1 MTFRQVLDIVWR
13 RRLLVAITTVLV
25 IVGAFLYARLA
36 PVTYASTTT
45 LRYSPAGTSTLSGS
59 SSYGSINLD
68 LDPDF
73 AQSPEIAKVAAG
85 ALGDDPDAVQGS
97 VQVSTTETTRTTRM
111 TLTAT
116 GSSPAQAKAR
126 ATAVSGAF
134 VGHLNEQLE
143 NGIKELEKELARQQ
157 KIQTDA
163 LRRLSKS
170 PNDQLAQT
178 QFSSANSQISQLQSQ
193 IATIQG
199 NGAPVSILQPASN
212 GVREGV
218 SFLTIILIGIT
229 SGLLAGA
236 GMALIRDQF
245 DDHVRST
252 EDVEEV
258 IGDHVIGDVAIVPSR
273 QLKLAP
279 LPAATRLP
287 TPLNESI
294 RGLRTSLEVSFPER
308 HVAVVMTSAEP
319 GEGKTFVSANLAV
332 SMARAGRSVILVEA
346 DLRRPRVRT
355 YFDLPEK
362 GRGFANLIE
371 AAADSEA
378 IAAALIE
385 TPYPGLRVLPAGSS
399 ESEPADLLAGDHMR
413 GVVDRLRGLADFVLL
428 DSPPGLA
435 LTDAAILGR
444 AADGVLVVSALNR
457 TRGAALRATLQL
469 LNAKRVNVVGVIVN
483 RSRRATVRSYG
494 NYYHDERTRDAEPDA
509 EDGLTDED
517 PEAFDSEV
525 VAERLIERESDADVD
540 AAPDDESTRV
550 NEGGGEATDT
560 TDPEQGLDDP
570 GLTDGH
576 DSEIGPDEPGVGSPD
591 PVTESDETRESTAEP
606 RTSPAPGRQVR
617 RRRR

>member
-25 IVGAFLYARLA
+25 IVAAFLYARLA

-73 AQSPEIAKVAAG
+73 AQSPQIAKVAAG
-85 ALGDDPDAVQGS
+85 TLGDDPEAVQAS

-126 ATAVSGAF
+126 ATAVSEAF
-134 VGHLNEQLE
+134 VGHLNQQLK
-143 NGIKELEKELARQQ
+143 NGIEELEKEVTRQQ
-157 KIQTDA
+157 KIQNDA
-163 LRRLSKS
+163 LKRLSKS

-308 HVAVVMTSAEP
+308 HVAVVMTSA
-319 GEGKTFVSANLAV
+319 
-332 SMARAGRSVILVEA
+332 
-346 DLRRPRVRT
+346 
-355 YFDLPEK
+355 
-362 GRGFANLIE
+362 
-371 AAADSEA
+371 
-378 IAAALIE
+378 
-385 TPYPGLRVLPAGSS
+385 
-399 ESEPADLLAGDHMR
+399 
-413 GVVDRLRGLADFVLL
+413 
-428 DSPPGLA
+428 
-435 LTDAAILGR
+435 
-444 AADGVLVVSALNR
+444 
-457 TRGAALRATLQL
+457 
-469 LNAKRVNVVGVIVN
+469 
-483 RSRRATVRSYG
+483 
-494 NYYHDERTRDAEPDA
+494 
-509 EDGLTDED
+509 
-517 PEAFDSEV
+517 
-525 VAERLIERESDADVD
+525 
-540 AAPDDESTRV
+540 
-550 NEGGGEATDT
+550 
-560 TDPEQGLDDP
+560 
-570 GLTDGH
+570 
-576 DSEIGPDEPGVGSPD
+576 
-591 PVTESDETRESTAEP
+591 
-606 RTSPAPGRQVR
+606 
-617 RRRR
+617 